1 MADKL
6 QKVKVNI
13 NSFASGI
20 YAYLM
25 RNKLLT
31 PDEFHA
37 LRTQEIAELKD
48 EEVTEDDG
56 TK

>member
-31 PDEFHA
+31 PDEFHL
-37 LRTQEIAELKD
+37 LRTQSIEDKET
-48 EEVTEDDG
+48 EEETEDG
-56 TK
+56 GSK

>member
-13 NSFASGI
+13 DNFASGI

-37 LRTQEIAELKD
+37 LRTQSIKELEP
-48 EEVTEDDG
+48 EEETEDG
-56 TK
+56 GNK

>member
-1 MADKL
+1 MANKI

-13 NSFASGI
+13 NNFASGI

-37 LRTQEIAELKD
+37 LRTQSIKELEP
-48 EEVTEDDG
+48 EEETEDG
-56 TK
+56 GSK